1 MLVAGSE
8 SIDLLMIEK
17 VVENSVAD
25 KIVVVVDQIVVVAA
39 TIVPELLEEAFVG
52 FDIVYSPVVLR
63 MPIKVGKL
71 MFVLAVFDYV
81 VVMTMNA
88 PEVVGIVAAENVLLV
103 HLFVVAVV
111 ANWPIL
117 VDLPIP
123 NVVEVES
130 LNRLMFQFVLGMF
143 QLEAFEE
150 IVDFVFHHCLLEL
163 VEVEQ
168 CHCLTVLL
176 DCIDAVMNVVAGL
189 K

>member
-1 MLVAGSE
+1 
-8 SIDLLMIEK
+8 
-17 VVENSVAD
+17 
-25 KIVVVVDQIVVVAA
+25 
-39 TIVPELLEEAFVG
+39 
-52 FDIVYSPVVLR
+52 

-123 NVVEVES
+123 NVAEVEP
-130 LNRLMFQFVLGMF
+130 LNRLIFQSKIKYICSILINNIYLS
-143 QLEAFEE
+143 LECFNWRHLRKLLILFFI
-150 IVDFVFHHCLLEL
+150 IVCWNWWKWNNAIV
-163 VEVEQ
+163 
-168 CHCLTVLL
+168 
-176 DCIDAVMNVVAGL
+176 
-189 K
+189 